1 MPGDLSKRDPV
12 ITQPPLWPR
21 VPYASR
27 AIAGLAVMYALLAGL
42 HTLQDFDLGWQ
53 LASGRW
59 IAQHHSL
66 FSTDIFSYTA
76 SGQPWVY
83 PALSSL
89 LFYWT
94 FLLGGYGLLSGLGAM
109 ASAGTVAL
117 MLSWDSF
124 AVSALALVS
133 VPLIANRTQPRAE
146 MFTVVLFAAFL
157 SLLWNQY
164 RTGRA
169 RLWLLPA
176 LMVLWVNL
184 HLGFIAGLALC
195 AAYVLLEVAATID
208 LSSRTCAVARLKS
221 AWPWLVATAVATVV
235 NPWGISIYRAV
246 LRQQRAQAFH
256 NLWVVE
262 WEGLRPSWA
271 SLQQVFDV
279 RDPQSAFWWLV
290 IAAAFAGFIALWRKE
305 WGAACILAGS
315 ICLAFQHVR
324 FQALFACVVI
334 VIGGAILEEFWRGFA
349 APLVRKERVHQQV
362 SALSKLESIGVSAI
376 LIACL
381 ALGGVRS
388 CDLISNRYYLRSNEL
403 ALFGTG
409 LSWWFPE
416 RAVDFLER
424 EKLPGNVF
432 NGYALGG
439 YLEWRLFPAYRD
451 YIDSRAIPF
460 GRDLFLRAYDLASEA
475 PDSPAWEQEASSR
488 DINTIIVPLSRY
500 QGMTL
505 FPQLHHFC
513 RNLVWSPVY
522 IDEVSAIFVR
532 RTPQTETVIERLQ
545 INCDQT
551 TFPMPVDAA
560 TARTARDRAEL
571 FNAWANAGGVLYS
584 LERYPVAMEY
594 LDRAESVFSDNAN
607 VHLLRALV
615 FQEMSHPA
623 EADAEF
629 RASLALQ
636 ADDETSLDLGL
647 FYMTQKRYA
656 DAAAVFQ
663 KSAEESSRPHEMWMM
678 FGQAELQMKQ
688 PRVALGA
695 FAKAEATSP
704 FQEGDALGAS
714 FNSLVA
720 TGRAKACYQLGDM
733 AQAVSFQ
740 EDAVRLAPH
749 DPKLWL
755 GLADL
760 YYAAGRN
767 ADAAQ
772 ARLRAMGR

>member
-1 MPGDLSKRDPV
+1 MRGDSSKRDPFIKETPAPWV
-12 ITQPPLWPR
+12 R
-21 VPYASR
+21 YASR
-27 AIAGLAVMYALLAGL
+27 VIAGTALIYALLAGL

-59 IAQHHSL
+59 IARHHSV
-66 FSTDIFSYTA
+66 FSTDVFSYTA
-76 SGQPWVY
+76 AGQPWVY
-83 PALSSL
+83 PAMSSL
-89 LFYWT
+89 IFYWT
-94 FLLGGYGLLSGLGAM
+94 FLLGGYGLLTWLGAT
-109 ASAGTVAL
+109 ACAGTVAL
-117 MLSWDSF
+117 LLRPDS
-124 AVSALALVS
+124 LAASVLCLVA

-146 MFTVVLFAAFL
+146 MFTVILFAAFL
-157 SLLWNQY
+157 SLLWTQY
-164 RTGRA
+164 RMGRA
-169 RLWLLPA
+169 RLWLLPV

-195 AAYVLLEVAATID
+195 VAYVLMEVAAAVNPA
-208 LSSRTCAVARLKS
+208 SRTGAVARLRS
-221 AWPWLVATAVATVV
+221 AWPWLVATAAATLV
-235 NPWGISIYRAV
+235 NPWGVSIYRA
-246 LRQQRAQAFH
+246 LIRQQSSQAFH

-262 WEGLRPSWA
+262 WEGVRPSWG
-271 SLQQVFDV
+271 SLRQVFDV
-279 RDPQSAFWWLV
+279 RDPQSAFWWLA
-290 IAAAFAGFIALWRKE
+290 IAAVLATFVALWRRE
-305 WGAACILAGS
+305 WGAPCILAGS
-315 ICLAFQHVR
+315 TYLAFQHVR
-324 FQALFACVVI
+324 LQALFACVVA
-334 VIGGAILEEFWRGFA
+334 VVGGSLLEEFWSGFT
-349 APLVRKERVHQQV
+349 APRVRKEKDRQPVGGPPHLQTV
-362 SALSKLESIGVSAI
+362 GASAV
-376 LIACL
+376 LIVCL
-381 ALGGVRS
+381 ALAGGRGW
-388 CDLISNRYYLRSNEL
+388 DLISNWYYLRSNQL

-416 RAVDFLER
+416 KAVDFLER
-424 EKLPGNVF
+424 EKLPANIF

-475 PDSPAWEQEASSR
+475 PDSAAWEQEASAR

-513 RNLVWSPVY
+513 RNLEWSPVY
-522 IDEVSAIFVR
+522 MDEVSAIFVR
-532 RTPQTETVIERLQ
+532 RTPQTEAVIERSQ

-551 TFPMPVDAA
+551 TFRIPANPGSAAA
-560 TARTARDRAEL
+560 TRDRAEL

-584 LERYPVAMEY
+584 LERYSEAMSY
-594 LDRAESVFSDNAN
+594 LDRAEAVFPDNAN
-607 VHLLRALV
+607 VHLLRGLV
-615 FQEMSHPA
+615 FQEMSRPA
-623 EADAEF
+623 EAEAEF

-636 ADDETSLDLGL
+636 ADDETTVDLGL

-663 KSAEESSRPHEMWMM
+663 KSAEGSSRPHEMWMM
-678 FGQAELQMKQ
+678 YGQAELQMKQ
-688 PRVALGA
+688 PKVALDA
-695 FAKAEATSP
+695 FAKAEAASP

-720 TGRAKACYQLGDM
+720 TGRAKACYQLGDL

-749 DPKLWL
+749 DAKLWL

>member
-1 MPGDLSKRDPV
+1 MPGDSSKHDPFLK
-12 ITQPPLWPR
+12 QEPAPPWVR
-21 VPYASR
+21 HASR
-27 AIAGLAVMYALLAGL
+27 GIAGLALVYALLAGL

-59 IAQHHSL
+59 IAQHHSV
-66 FSTDIFSYTA
+66 FSTDVFSSTA
-76 SGQPWVY
+76 TGQPWIY
-83 PALSSL
+83 PALAQL
-89 LFYWT
+89 IFYGI
-94 FLLGGYGLLSGLGAM
+94 FLLGGYGLLSWLGA
-109 ASAGTVAL
+109 AACAGTVAL
-117 MLSWDSF
+117 LLRFDS
-124 AVSALALVS
+124 LAASVLCLVA

-157 SLLWNQY
+157 VLLWSQY

-169 RLWLLPA
+169 RLWLLPG

-195 AAYVLLEVAATID
+195 VAYVLMEVAAGMNHT
-208 LSSRTCAVARLKS
+208 SRTGAVARLRS
-221 AWPWLVATAVATVV
+221 AGPWLVVTAVATLV
-235 NPWGISIYRAV
+235 NPWGVSIYRA
-246 LRQQRAQAFH
+246 LIRQQSAQAFH
-256 NLWVVE
+256 NLWIVE
-262 WEGLRPSWA
+262 WEGVRPSWA

-279 RDPQSAFWWLV
+279 RDPQSAFWWLA
-290 IAAAFAGFIALWRKE
+290 IAAALATFVALWRRE

-315 ICLAFQHVR
+315 IYLAFQHVR
-324 FQALFACVVI
+324 VQALFACVVV
-334 VIGGAILEEFWRGFA
+334 VIGGAIVEEFRRGFTVSQ
-349 APLVRKERVHQQV
+349 PRKNTRQQ
-362 SALSKLESIGVSAI
+362 LSEFSRLQTAGVSVV
-376 LIACL
+376 LIACVAL
-381 ALGGVRS
+381 AGIRGW
-388 CDLISNRYYLRSNEL
+388 DLISNRYYLRSNQL

-409 LSWWFPE
+409 LSWWFPG

-424 EKLPGNVF
+424 ERLPGNIF

-439 YLEWRLFPAYRD
+439 YLEWRLFPAYRS

-475 PDSPAWEQEASSR
+475 PDSAAWEQEANAR

-522 IDEVSAIFVR
+522 MDEVSAIFVR
-532 RTPQTETVIERLQ
+532 RTPQTEAVIERLQ
-545 INCDQT
+545 INCDQL
-551 TFPMPVDAA
+551 TFRIPTDSKR
-560 TARTARDRAEL
+560 ARSARDRAEL

-584 LERYPVAMEY
+584 LERYPEAMEY
-594 LDRAESVFSDNAN
+594 LDRAESAFPDNAN
-607 VHLLRALV
+607 VHLLRGLV
-615 FQEMSHPA
+615 FQEMSRPA
-623 EADAEF
+623 EAETEF

-636 ADDETSLDLGL
+636 ADDETTVDLGL

-656 DAAAVFQ
+656 DAAAIFQ
-663 KSAEESSRPHEMWMM
+663 KSAESSSRPHEMWMM
-678 FGQAELQMKQ
+678 YGQAELQLKQ
-688 PRVALGA
+688 PRVALAA
-695 FAKAEATSP
+695 FAKAEAASP
-704 FQEGDALGAS
+704 FQEGDALGAA

-740 EDAVRLAPH
+740 EDAVRLSPH
-749 DPKLWL
+749 DAKLWL

-767 ADAAQ
+767 SDAAQ
-772 ARLRAMGR
+772 ARLRSMGR

>member
-1 MPGDLSKRDPV
+1 MPGDFSKRDPLLKRA
-12 ITQPPLWPR
+12 PARPWAR
-21 VPYASR
+21 YASR
-27 AIAGLAVMYALLAGL
+27 VIAGAALVYALLAGL
-42 HTLQDFDLGWQ
+42 HTLEDFDLGWQ

-59 IAQHHSL
+59 IAQHHSV
-66 FSTDIFSYTA
+66 FSTDVFSYTA
-76 SGQPWVY
+76 AGQPWVY

-89 LFYWT
+89 ISYWT
-94 FLLGGYGLLSGLGAM
+94 FLLGGYGLLSWLGA
-109 ASAGTVAL
+109 AACAGTVAL
-117 MLSWDSF
+117 LLRSDS
-124 AVSALALVS
+124 LAASVLCLVA

-146 MFTVVLFAAFL
+146 MFTVILFAAFL
-157 SLLWNQY
+157 SLLWSQY

-169 RLWLLPA
+169 RLWLLPV

-195 AAYVLLEVAATID
+195 IAYVLMEVAAAANPAV
-208 LSSRTCAVARLKS
+208 RTTAVARLRS
-221 AWPWLVATAVATVV
+221 AWPWLVATAAATFV
-235 NPWGISIYRAV
+235 NPWEVSIYRALV
-246 LRQQRAQAFH
+246 RQQSAQAFH

-262 WEGLRPSWA
+262 WEGVRPSWG
-271 SLQQVFDV
+271 SLRQVFDV
-279 RDPQSAFWWLV
+279 RDPQSAFWWLA
-290 IAAAFAGFIALWRKE
+290 IAAVLASVVALWRRE
-305 WGAACILAGS
+305 WGAACILGGS
-315 ICLAFQHVR
+315 TYVAFQHAR
-324 FQALFACVVI
+324 LQALFACVVV
-334 VIGGAILEEFWRGFA
+334 VIGGALLAELGRGLRMPQPVMEKA
-349 APLVRKERVHQQV
+349 RQPAGGISQLQTGGI
-362 SALSKLESIGVSAI
+362 SAV
-376 LIACL
+376 LIACVAL
-381 ALGGVRS
+381 AGVRGW
-388 CDLISNRYYLRSNEL
+388 DLISNRYYLRSNRL

-416 RAVDFLER
+416 KAVDFLKR
-424 EKLPGNVF
+424 EKLPGNIF
-432 NGYALGG
+432 NGYTLGG

-475 PDSPAWEQEASSR
+475 PDSAAWEQEASAR

-505 FPQLHHFC
+505 FPKLHHFC

-522 IDEVSAIFVR
+522 MDEVSAIFVR
-532 RTPQTETVIERLQ
+532 RTPETEAVIERSQ
-545 INCDQT
+545 INCDQL
-551 TFPMPVDAA
+551 TFRIPQDEGNA
-560 TARTARDRAEL
+560 TSARDRAEL

-584 LERYPVAMEY
+584 LERYPEGMSY
-594 LDRAESVFSDNAN
+594 LDRAESAFPENAD

-615 FQEMSHPA
+615 FQEMNRPGHA
-623 EADAEF
+623 EAEF
-629 RASLALQ
+629 RASLVLQ
-636 ADDETSLDLGL
+636 ADDETSVDLGL

-663 KSAEESSRPHEMWMM
+663 KSAEGSSRPHEMWMM
-678 FGQAELQMKQ
+678 YGQAELQMKQ
-688 PRVALGA
+688 PKVALDA
-695 FAKAEATSP
+695 FGKAEAASP
-704 FQEGDALGAS
+704 FQEGDALGSA

-749 DPKLWL
+749 DAKLWL

>member
-1 MPGDLSKRDPV
+1 MPADPSKRDSFTKQTPAWTWV
-12 ITQPPLWPR
+12 R
-21 VPYASR
+21 YASR
-27 AIAGLAVMYALLAGL
+27 FIGGLALVYALLAGL
-42 HTLQDFDLGWQ
+42 HTLQDFDLSWQ
-53 LASGRW
+53 LATGRW
-59 IAQHHSL
+59 IAQHHSV

-76 SGQPWVY
+76 TGQPWIY
-83 PALSSL
+83 PALSQL
-89 LFYWT
+89 VFYGI
-94 FLLGGYGLLSGLGAM
+94 FLLGGYGLLSWLGAL
-109 ASAGTVAL
+109 SCAGTVAL
-117 MLSWDSF
+117 LVPFDSMAGAAF
-124 AVSALALVS
+124 ALVA

-146 MFTVVLFAAFL
+146 MFTVILFAAFL
-157 SLLWNQY
+157 SLLWKQY

-169 RLWLLPA
+169 RLWLLPV

-195 AAYVLLEVAATID
+195 VAYVALEAAAA
-208 LSSRTCAVARLKS
+208 LNRASRIPAVSRLKS
-221 AWPWLVATAVATVV
+221 AWPWLAATAIATIV
-235 NPWGISIYRAV
+235 NPWALRIYGAV
-246 LRQQRAQAFH
+246 LRQAQAQGFH

-262 WEGLRPSWA
+262 WEGVRPSWA
-271 SLQQVFDV
+271 SWLQAFDI
-279 RDPQSAFWWLV
+279 RDPQSGFWWL
-290 IAAAFAGFIALWRKE
+290 IAAAVLATCVALWRKQ
-305 WGAACILAGS
+305 WAVACILSGS
-315 ICLAFQHVR
+315 VYLAFQHMR
-324 FQALFACVVI
+324 FQALFACVVV
-334 VIGGAILEEFWRGFA
+334 VIGGAVLEEFRRGFG
-349 APLVRKERVHQQV
+349 APQARKARVHQRPAGFPYFRTAGI
-362 SALSKLESIGVSAI
+362 SAVFL
-376 LIACL
+376 ACVAL
-381 ALGGVRS
+381 AGVR
-388 CDLISNRYYLRSNEL
+388 CRDLISNRYYLRSNQL

-416 RAVDFLER
+416 KAVAFLER

-439 YLEWRLFPAYRD
+439 YLEWRLFPDYRT

-475 PDSPAWEQEASSR
+475 PDSSAWEQEASAR

-500 QGMTL
+500 RGMTL
-505 FPQLHHFC
+505 FPQLTHFC
-513 RNLVWSPVY
+513 RNLVWRPVY
-522 IDEVSAIFVR
+522 VDEVSAIFVR
-532 RTPQTETVIERLQ
+532 MTPQTEALVERLQ
-545 INCDQT
+545 INCDQI
-551 TFPMPVDAA
+551 TFRIPAD
-560 TARTARDRAEL
+560 TERDRSTRARADL

-584 LERYPVAMEY
+584 LERYPEAMDY
-594 LDRAESVFSDNAN
+594 LDRAESVFDENAN

-615 FQEMSHPA
+615 FQEMHDPA
-623 EADAEF
+623 QAEAEF
-629 RASLALQ
+629 RQSLALE
-636 ADDETSLDLGL
+636 ADDESAFDLGL

-656 DAAAVFQ
+656 DAATVFRR
-663 KSAEESSRPHEMWMM
+663 SAESSSRPHEMWMM

-688 PRVALGA
+688 PKISLDA

-704 FQEGDALGAS
+704 FQEGDGLGAA

-720 TGRAKACYQLGDM
+720 TGRAKACYQLGDI

-749 DPKLWL
+749 DAKLWL